1 VTVGTLSILDT
12 QPRALSDE
20 QIAIFK
26 ALAELISDFLA
37 SWHSVGYIDV
47 VTLLPNRQRLLK
59 DIEVSAEGTFRLV
72 IIDCIDM
79 PFAYEMARS
88 LGMLAVENLL
98 RDMTVALQARLPMAS
113 KLYAV
118 AVGRFAFFTPEPMA
132 LSWRVSHY
140 GFREPR
146 PGSARTF
153 PWI

>member
-1 VTVGTLSILDT
+1 MGTLSILDT

-79 PFAYEMARS
+79 PFAYERCH
-88 LGMLAVENLL
+88 
-98 RDMTVALQARLPMAS
+98 
-113 KLYAV
+113 
-118 AVGRFAFFTPEPMA
+118 
-132 LSWRVSHY
+132 WRV
-140 GFREPR
+140 
-146 PGSARTF
+146 
-153 PWI
+153 

>member
-1 VTVGTLSILDT
+1 M
-12 QPRALSDE
+12 
-20 QIAIFK
+20 
-26 ALAELISDFLA
+26 
-37 SWHSVGYIDV
+37 
-47 VTLLPNRQRLLK
+47 
-59 DIEVSAEGTFRLV
+59 SAEGTFRLV

-132 LSWRVSHY
+132 LSLSGIALRLGNPGQV
-140 GFREPR
+140 R
-146 PGSARTF
+146 PGRSPGF
-153 PWI
+153 EYSHG